1 MHSVIS
7 NMMAGVK
14 EQKVNH
20 LKSLKKLSNEKTL
33 MTKKFKELKD
43 ENANLKI
50 KLDNHMQVYQ
60 SYQKDF
66 DLKEATL
73 SENEKEKMEMKMAE
87 LLTIIEKER
96 VQWMF
101 NRDSLKVRILH
112 HSVWLFLTVYFIDF
126 YLI

>member
-1 MHSVIS
+1 
-7 NMMAGVK
+7 
-14 EQKVNH
+14 
-20 LKSLKKLSNEKTL
+20 
-33 MTKKFKELKD
+33 
-43 ENANLKI
+43 
-50 KLDNHMQVYQ
+50 MQVYQ

-101 NRDSLKVRILH
+101 NRDSLKVRILYNL
-112 HSVWLFLTVYFIDF
+112 V
-126 YLI
+126 